1 MLLEEERADREVNP
15 MIRFTQKGD
24 FSKLNSFL
32 QKSLRL
38 SHSSVLDKYGKMGV
52 EALRQ
57 ATPVETGK
65 TAASWYYTI
74 ESTASGFKITWSNNN
89 FNKGV
94 PIAIIIQYG
103 HGTGTGGW
111 VEGRDYINPALRPIF
126 DQMSEELWKE
136 ATKV

>member
-1 MLLEEERADREVNP
+1 
-15 MIRFTQKGD
+15 MISFKQKGD

-32 QKSLRL
+32 QKKLQSRHA
-38 SHSSVLDKYGKMGV
+38 SIFDKYGKMGV
-52 EALRQ
+52 DALKE

-74 ESTASGFKITWSNNN
+74 ERTSSGFKITWSNSN

-94 PIAIIIQYG
+94 PIAIILQYG

-111 VEGRDYINPALRPIF
+111 VEGRDYINPAIQPVF
-126 DQMSEELWKE
+126 DQMAEDLWKE
-136 ATKV
+136 ATEV